1 MRITFQYLVAA
12 AIAAVVLVILLYFV
26 LRGDAGSQPG
36 ASDMAVTPT
45 GQRPVERAPITEVDP
60 GPQPEPSDDFDDQPE
75 AETPVAEPAEPL
87 VATPADL
94 TGSDTSVLEVLN
106 QLSPQLAKWLIPDE
120 QIRKW
125 VLTVDLM
132 ADGKLPKRYR
142 PLDYPMEKFRVAQQ
156 DDITVAADDNFARLT
171 PLVDAL
177 GRIDSNTLVSYYRA
191 WYPLIETAW
200 REQGKPGQFEDRLLL
215 AISRIL
221 AIEPLDDSE
230 PLVRPGVFYLYK
242 DKAREDASDVE
253 KLGWRMGEDNL
264 MAVQDFARSLRAAL
278 DPP

>member
-12 AIAAVVLVILLYFV
+12 AIAAVVLGILLYFV
-26 LRGDAGSQPG
+26 LRSDAGSEQ
-36 ASDMAVTPT
+36 AVNEPALPT
-45 GQRPVERAPITEVDP
+45 TEQRQVERAPVSEPVSRPDP
-60 GPQPEPSDDFDDQPE
+60 TDYADVQPEPE
-75 AETPVAEPAEPL
+75 AAVTEPGEPL
-87 VATPADL
+87 VAAPADL
-94 TGSDTSVLEVLN
+94 SGSDASVLEVLN
-106 QLSPQLAKWLIPDE
+106 LLSPQLAKWLIPDE

-142 PLDYPMEKFRVAQQ
+142 PLDYPMEKFRVAQR
-156 DDITVAADDNFARLT
+156 DDMTYAADDNFARLT
-171 PLVDAL
+171 PLIEAL
-177 GRIDSNTLVSYYRA
+177 SDIDSTTLARYYRA
-191 WYPLIETAW
+191 WHPLVEAAY

-221 AIEPLDDSE
+221 AVEPLADNE
-230 PLVRPGVFYLYK
+230 PLVRPGVFYLYQNK
-242 DKAREDASDVE
+242 TLEDATDVE